1 MVSFAYVGHKEA
13 SVLKRDCFTT
23 CLKLTTNFT
32 DLQVENLSFSN
43 VKQLLLSNVF
53 AGKGGWKTS
62 IKAHTS
68 PPSPLALLILVCVLK
83 PSPSGAR

>member
-13 SVLKRDCFTT
+13 SVLKRDWFTT

-53 AGKGGWKTS
+53 AGKGGWK
-62 IKAHTS
+62 AHTS